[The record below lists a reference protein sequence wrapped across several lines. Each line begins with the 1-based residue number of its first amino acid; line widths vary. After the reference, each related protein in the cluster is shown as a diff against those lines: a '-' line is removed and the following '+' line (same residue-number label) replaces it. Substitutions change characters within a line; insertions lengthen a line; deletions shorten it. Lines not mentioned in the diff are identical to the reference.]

1 MKHITLILGAA
12 LLVAAC
18 NDSTG
23 PGSQVGVSLSFTAPM
38 VGAAPS
44 SPGMFMSVAAIDLTD
59 GQGNTLTLDNVEI
72 VLREIELQR
81 QSATACDA
89 LPDNDDCE
97 KFEAGPVLLDLPLD
111 GSVSTMVTITPDPDA
126 YDEVEFEIHKISV
139 SDEEDAAFRTAHPDF
154 AGKSIRVQGSFNGQ
168 PFTYETD
175 LDVEQEFD
183 LNPPLI
189 VSADSDPTA
198 GTNVTIM
205 IDVDA
210 WFRDLT
216 GTLVNP
222 QDGNTGGQ
230 HESLVKENIKQ
241 SIEAF
246 EDHDGDGE
254 PDIA

>member
-1 MKHITLILGAA
+1 MKRATLVLGAA

-18 NDSTG
+18 SDSTG
-23 PGSQVGVSLSFTAPM
+23 PNSQAGVSLSFAAPSL
-38 VGAAPS
+38 GAAPA
-44 SPGMFMSVAAIDLTD
+44 SPGMSMSIAAIDLTD
-59 GQGNTLTLDNVEI
+59 GQGNTLTLDRVEI

-81 QSATACDA
+81 QSAPGCDN

-111 GSVSTMVTITPDPDA
+111 GTVETMVSIAPDPDV
-126 YDEVEFEIHKISV
+126 YDEVEFEIHKISS
-139 SDEEDAAFRTAHPDF
+139 SDQEDAAFRTAHPDF

-183 LNPPLI
+183 LSPPLT
-189 VSADSDPTA
+189 VGTETAA

-205 IDVDA
+205 VDVDA
-210 WFRDLT
+210 WFRDLS

-222 QDGNTGGQ
+222 QDGNKGGQ

-246 EDHDGDGE
+246 EDHDSDGE
-254 PDIA
+254 PDIS

>member
-1 MKHITLILGAA
+1 MKRITLTLVAA

-18 NDSTG
+18 SDSTG
-23 PGSQVGVSLSFTAPM
+23 PNSQTGVSLSFAAPTL
-38 VGAAPS
+38 GAAPS

-59 GQGNTLTLDNVEI
+59 GQGNTLTLDKVEI
-72 VLREIELQR
+72 VLREIELKR
-81 QSATACDA
+81 QSAPGCDD

-111 GSVSTMVTITPDPDA
+111 GSVSTMVTIAPDPDV
-126 YDEVEFEIHKISV
+126 YDEVEFEIHKISS
-139 SDEEDAAFRTAHPDF
+139 SDEEDAAFRSAHPDF

-175 LDVEQEFD
+175 LDVEQEFN
-183 LNPPLI
+183 LNPPLT
-189 VSADSDPTA
+189 VGETAA

-205 IDVDA
+205 VDVDA
-210 WFRDLT
+210 WFRNLS

-222 QDGNTGGQ
+222 QDGNKGGQ

-246 EDHDGDGE
+246 EDEDRDGQDDE
-254 PDIA
+254 S